1 MFWLLVMLVIGIVVG
16 RLSYRY
22 NAADVTRESRG
33 GGLFVIA
40 LAVLPLLA
48 ACGGG
53 DDGDGGGGS
62 AETVSPPDP
71 AASTSGSGD
80 LCNLALL
87 FVASPDTA
95 CGRSSSSSSDA
106 SSGAA
111 ASPIPV
117 TPAPPVTITL
127 HRSAELEPNN
137 DIINANIPEF
147 AVIPGRV
154 GFVVDGAISDSGD
167 TEDAFAFVRPHSMD
181 FVMQLCPPGEATC
194 TSVRDMPI
202 DVGTA
207 FIELLDADGQ
217 VLMSG
222 ADLETNILET
232 RIDAGVQYYLRVV
245 AADTMSSAVGYD
257 LTAHE
262 AP

>member
-16 RLSYRY
+16 RLSHRY

-53 DDGDGGGGS
+53 DDDGGSG
-62 AETVSPPDP
+62 EMVSPPDP

-95 CGRSSSSSSDA
+95 CGRSSPSASDA
-106 SSGAA
+106 SSGPAPT
-111 ASPIPV
+111 PIPA
-117 TPAPPVTITL
+117 TPVPPVTITL

-137 DIINANIPEF
+137 DVINANIPEF

-154 GFVVDGAISDSGD
+154 GFVVDGAISDSSD
-167 TEDAFAFVRPHSMD
+167 TEDTFAFVRPHSMN
-181 FVMQLCPPGEATC
+181 FLIQLCPPGEATC
-194 TSVRDMPI
+194 TGLNNMPI
-202 DVGTA
+202 DAGTA
-207 FIELLDADGQ
+207 FVELLDADSH
-217 VLMSG
+217 VLAST
-222 ADLETNILET
+222 AHLESNIL
-232 RIDAGVQYYLRVV
+232 RVKIDAGVQYYLRVV
-245 AADTMSSAVGYD
+245 AADTMGTTVGYN

-262 AP
+262 AG